1 MVFLFNDKQLL
12 ITSIMMLVI
21 GIFYYI
27 LGDSLQPVMTQAG
40 PVDPQRIAHEFFLG
54 GVIIFIIWWVKKK
67 YGK

>member
-1 MVFLFNDKQLL
+1 
-12 ITSIMMLVI
+12 MMLVI